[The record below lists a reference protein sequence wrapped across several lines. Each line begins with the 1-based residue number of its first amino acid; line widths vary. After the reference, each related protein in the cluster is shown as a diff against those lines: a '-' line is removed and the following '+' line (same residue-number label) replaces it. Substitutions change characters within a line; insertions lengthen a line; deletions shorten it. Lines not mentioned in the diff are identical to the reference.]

1 MRHTKRSSPEAHSR
15 PLFPGAASSGDE
27 ANLATQRTR
36 VPHSRMLRFT
46 STAAAFLLAATVLA
60 ACASANSGAAPATP
74 AFTAAKTSHVLNAAL
89 TANTQPP
96 DPDVFYA
103 GQGLAITT
111 SVYQGLVQYAPNTTQ
126 HRIVPDLAT
135 SWAISPNGL
144 TYTFQ
149 LRTGVFFHDGTP
161 FTSTAVAA
169 SFDRRLA
176 VNQAPAYMLADLASV
191 GTSNPHVA
199 IVRLK
204 KPNSAFLDYLASAY
218 GPKMESPTALAAH
231 AGATHDQTW
240 MKTHDAGTGPY
251 YIASVVPG
259 QKYVLKAF
267 PKYWGPKPYYTTVN
281 ISIIPDMSTQQ
292 LELQRGQLSIIMN
305 DYLPGP
311 AIQAFRANPAFT
323 VTEVPTLEMPMIWVN
338 ERHGLFASQ
347 TMRTDLAKAIDRRS
361 LTQSVFPGRANVSS
375 QIYPK
380 GILPAGTATFKPTYN
395 PHALTKAVAKLSN
408 KSLQLAYQADDPTSK
423 LMANLLQA
431 ELATTGLQ
439 VTVVAVPQAT
449 IYNWPG
455 NPGPS
460 LPDLL
465 IETNWPD
472 AYNPDTWARIVM
484 TPGGGLNYLNC
495 NVPSGT
501 ALLNAGRAASAPT
514 QVARD
519 YEKAG
524 NAFAASGC
532 WIPLANKEGT
542 VVAPSWMSGISYQKA
557 VPHTVIIA
565 DLHPK

>member
-1 MRHTKRSSPEAHSR
+1 MKRRIAR
-15 PLFPGAASSGDE
+15 MGTTAIALCVGAA
-27 ANLATQRTR
+27 
-36 VPHSRMLRFT
+36 
-46 STAAAFLLAATVLA
+46 VLA
-60 ACASANSGAAPATP
+60 ACAGTTTGTTTHAGASALPAAAS
-74 AFTAAKTSHVLNAAL
+74 SHVLNAAF
-89 TANTQPP
+89 TADTQPP

-111 SVYQGLVQYAPNTTQ
+111 SVYQGLVQYAPNTAL
-126 HRIVPDLAT
+126 HKIVPDLAT
-135 SWAISPNGL
+135 SWSISPNGL

-149 LRTGVFFHDGTP
+149 LRSGVLFHDGTP
-161 FTSTAVAA
+161 FTSAAVAA
-169 SFDRRLA
+169 SFNRRLA
-176 VNQAPAYMLADLASV
+176 VNQAPAYMLADLATVS
-191 GTSNPHVA
+191 TPNPHVA
-199 IVRLK
+199 VVTLK

-218 GPKMESPTALAAH
+218 GPKMESPTTLQAH
-231 AGATHDQTW
+231 AGSDHDQTW
-240 MKTHDAGTGPY
+240 LKTHDAGTGPY
-251 YIASVVPG
+251 YIASVIPG

-267 PKYWGPKPYYTTVN
+267 PRYWGPKPYYTTVN
-281 ISIIPDMSTQQ
+281 ISIMPNMSTQQ

-311 AIQAFRANPAFT
+311 AVQAFRSDPAFS

-338 ERHGLFASQ
+338 QRSGIFASQ
-347 TMRTDLAKAIDRRS
+347 ALRTDLTKAINRS
-361 LTQSVFPGRANVSS
+361 SLVQSVFPGRASVST
-375 QIYPK
+375 QIYPN
-380 GILPAGTATFKPTYN
+380 GILPAGTATFDPSYA
-395 PHALTKAVAKLSN
+395 PQAMTKAVAKLTN
-408 KSLQLAYQADDPTSK
+408 KSVQLAYQADDPTSK

-431 ELATTGLQ
+431 QLAITGLQ

-460 LPDLL
+460 LPNLL

-484 TPGGGLNYLNC
+484 TPTGGLNYLNC
-495 NVPSGT
+495 NVPTGT
-501 ALLNAGRAASAPT
+501 ALLDAGRAATNPR
-514 QVARD
+514 QVETD

-524 NAFAASGC
+524 AAFARSGC

-542 VVAPSWMSGISYQKA
+542 VVTPRWMGGISYQRA